1 MAKAKQNTAF
11 QSFDNATARLGS
23 ELNATE
29 RSQKEPPWQS
39 SSFFSAKRE
48 KPKRSGSL
56 VWLALING

>member
-29 RSQKEPPWQS
+29 RSQQEPPWQS
-39 SSFFSAKRE
+39 SSFFFSQTGETQAKRE
-48 KPKRSGSL
+48 SG
-56 VWLALING
+56 LASSY